1 MGREF
6 LNVFSGWASE
16 YDSFVE
22 GKDDQYRE
30 VFRGYDTI
38 LETIVSRSGKSVM
51 EFGIGTGNL
60 TLKLLEAE
68 KNVWAVEPSDEMRQL
83 AIEKLPSD
91 TDIKDGDMQEYP
103 VPAYP
108 IDTIVSSY
116 VFHHLNDSEKKRA
129 LSDYASRLSSGGKVI
144 FADTLFA
151 SEEEK
156 DAIIEEATALEYDEL
171 VEDLNREYY
180 PMLSVVYNALKEAGF
195 TQLSFTQMNAFVWIF
210 EGTVKK

>member
-30 VFRGYDTI
+30 VFRNYDQI
-38 LETIVSRSGKSVM
+38 LDKIVASSGNSVM

-60 TLKLLEAE
+60 TIKLLEAG
-68 KNVWAVEPSDEMRQL
+68 KNIWGIEPSDEMRQL
-83 AIEKLPSD
+83 ALEKLPSD
-91 TDIKDGDMQEYP
+91 VLVKDGDMQDYP
-103 VPAYP
+103 VPDFP
-108 IDTIVSSY
+108 VDTIVSSY
-116 VFHHLNDSEKKRA
+116 VFHHLNDAEKKTA
-129 LSDYASRLSSGGKVI
+129 LKDYASRLISGGKVV

-156 DAIIEEATALEYDEL
+156 DAIIEESTALGYDEL
-171 VEDLNREYY
+171 VEDLDREYY
-180 PMLSVVYNALKEAGF
+180 PMLSTVYNALKEAGF
-195 TQLSFTQMNAFVWIF
+195 THLSFTQMNAFVWIF
-210 EGTVKK
+210 EGTVTK

>member
-6 LNVFSGWASE
+6 LNVFAGWANE

-30 VFRGYDTI
+30 VFRRYDQI
-38 LETIVSRSGKSVM
+38 LDKIVSNSGESVM
-51 EFGIGTGNL
+51 EFGVGTGNL

-68 KNVWAVEPSDEMRQL
+68 KSVWGIEPSDEMRQL
-83 AIEKLPSD
+83 ALEKLPLN
-91 TDIKDGDMQEYP
+91 TVVEDGDMQDYQKP
-103 VPAYP
+103 NHS

-116 VFHHLNDSEKKRA
+116 VFHHLNDEEKVTA
-129 LSDYASRLSSGGKVI
+129 LMDYASHLVSGGKVV

-151 SEEEK
+151 SEEDKE
-156 DAIIEEATALEYDEL
+156 AIIDEAKALGYNEL

-180 PMLSVVYNALKEAGF
+180 PMLSTVYNGLKEAGF
-195 TQLSFTQMNAFVWIF
+195 TRISFTQMNAFVWIF
-210 EGTVKK
+210 EGTVSK